1 MVVKKIYLW
10 YNTSCQNETGGN
22 KMIGWIAWVLI
33 GLTLLVGIA
42 LIIIVMM
49 QSSKEGS
56 SAAYGNNTFYGS
68 NKGKTLDGVLSKLTV
83 FLGIAFIVLCFVTT
97 IAVTK

>member
-1 MVVKKIYLW
+1 
-10 YNTSCQNETGGN
+10 
-22 KMIGWIAWVLI
+22 MIGWIAWVLI
-33 GLTLLVGIA
+33 GLTLAVGIT
-42 LIIIVMM
+42 LIVVVMM

-68 NKGKTLDGVLSKLTV
+68 NKGKTLDGMLSKLTV
-83 FLGIAFIVLCFVTT
+83 VLGIAFIVLCFLTT

>member
-1 MVVKKIYLW
+1 
-10 YNTSCQNETGGN
+10 
-22 KMIGWIAWVLI
+22 MIGWIAWTLI
-33 GLTLLVGIA
+33 GLTLVVGIA

-49 QSSKEGS
+49 QSSKDGS

-83 FLGIAFIVLCFVTT
+83 FLGIAFIVLCFLTT